1 MTGKVIDSS
10 ANGLLI
16 LILPIAFL
24 IVLLFKA
31 WPVLLALFILSIIFK
46 IWQQYQWKQWSKQVN
61 PYFNELVKENQGCLT
76 PLDLS
81 IKANLSGSSARRYL
95 DKKAEEFGAQR
106 QDYEDKGT
114 VYYFLTASALGSIFD
129 ESEPPLELEGESAS
143 SQALKPIELDAQP
156 DTSPPK
162 SESSLSA
169 LPEPPEPL
177 EEEEPSDL
185 SEPPEPPKKEE
196 PSVAENAFSTEEIE
210 EALEPMPQAEPEQT
224 ESLNTEEAL
233 EPMPQAEPE
242 QTESLDIEEALEPMP
257 QAEPEQTESLD
268 IEEALEPM
276 PQAEPEQ
283 TESLDEQEDLWAE
296 AADKEPQASQSLIQA
311 ELAKRLDVHS
321 STVGKRK
328 SDPDFSEWSQSR
340 DPEGMAWAYSAETK
354 EFVPVEAKAESED

>member
-224 ESLNTEEAL
+224 ESL
-233 EPMPQAEPE
+233 
-242 QTESLDIEEALEPMP
+242 
-257 QAEPEQTESLD
+257 D

-283 TESLDEQEDLWAE
+283 TESLDEQKDLWAE

-354 EFVPVEAKAESED
+354 EFVPVEAKPESEA

>member
-81 IKANLSGSSARRYL
+81 IKANLSGSAARRYL

-224 ESLNTEEAL
+224 ESL
-233 EPMPQAEPE
+233 
-242 QTESLDIEEALEPMP
+242 
-257 QAEPEQTESLD
+257 D

-354 EFVPVEAKAESED
+354 EFVPVEAKPESEA

>member
-1 MTGKVIDSS
+1 MTGKAINSS
-10 ANGLLI
+10 ATGLLI

-224 ESLNTEEAL
+224 ESL
-233 EPMPQAEPE
+233 
-242 QTESLDIEEALEPMP
+242 
-257 QAEPEQTESLD
+257 D

-283 TESLDEQEDLWAE
+283 TESLDEHEDVWAE

-354 EFVPVEAKAESED
+354 EFVPVEAKPESEA

>member
-210 EALEPMPQAEPEQT
+210 EALEPMPQP
-224 ESLNTEEAL
+224 
-233 EPMPQAEPE
+233 
-242 QTESLDIEEALEPMP
+242 
-257 QAEPEQTESLD
+257 EPEQTESLD

-354 EFVPVEAKAESED
+354 EFVPVEAKPESEA

>member
-81 IKANLSGSSARRYL
+81 IKANLSGSAARRYL

-224 ESLNTEEAL
+224 ESL
-233 EPMPQAEPE
+233 
-242 QTESLDIEEALEPMP
+242 
-257 QAEPEQTESLD
+257 D